1 MRKKTRGSANNLSR
15 LKLSMM
21 FGYTAVIIAIITL
34 ISALVLNKT
43 DDVLKSKVSSMT
55 GALNVQMKMN
65 MNSYLAK
72 LETTGTLIFASKE
85 VYTYSASD
93 ENADSYEAINTEDII
108 SDELYNLCI
117 MENFVDFGIV
127 YDNNHV
133 VGKISNGTI
142 NLFGDNIYTDLAA
155 MINRKKTNDGW
166 SAGYNG
172 DFRRIYYVKR
182 VNEHA
187 VFVSSFYTAELGEVF
202 EHPGGIDD
210 ITVRLTDSEN
220 SVIYSSEDDETGK
233 SLPDDINERINSQ
246 TSVTI
251 MDEEYLI
258 TVNSCGDNWK
268 VICSVPTQIILKEK
282 NEVQF
287 YIILVAVVASIIAL
301 AVSAAL
307 SQMISDPVDNM
318 LGQLAKKASI
328 DQLTQIFNKKTFEDL
343 VCGKLERAQ
352 ESDRFCMM
360 IIDIDDFKSVN
371 DTHGHAAGDKVLADV
386 GGTLRR
392 SFKNDAYVG
401 RLGGDEF
408 CAFMEIPK
416 RILNDTEFIS
426 SKCARLCESLRGI
439 SADEDGKHKISVS
452 IGAVSSTIDGKEFAD
467 FYANADKALYA
478 AKKKGKDTFS
488 LYGAEDKK

>member
-1 MRKKTRGSANNLSR
+1 MAIKTSKKDKNLSR
-15 LKLSMM
+15 LRFSMM
-21 FGYTAVIIAIITL
+21 FGYTAVIIAIVIF

-55 GALNVQMKMN
+55 GSLNVQMKMN

-72 LETTGTLIFASKE
+72 LETTGTLIFASKD
-85 VYTYSASD
+85 VYTYRATD
-93 ENADSYEAINTEDII
+93 ETADSYEAINTEDII

-127 YDNNHV
+127 YDNNHF
-133 VGKISNGTI
+133 VGKISNGTV
-142 NLFGDNIYTDLAA
+142 NLFGDKIYTDLSA

-182 VNEHA
+182 VNEGA

-202 EHPGGIDD
+202 EHPGGMDD

-233 SLPDDINERINSQ
+233 PLPDDINERINSQ

-251 MDEEYLI
+251 MDDEYLI

-282 NEVQF
+282 NDVRF
-287 YIILVAVVASIIAL
+287 YITLVALVACIVAL

-307 SQMISDPVDNM
+307 SQMISDPVNNM

-343 VCGKLERAQ
+343 VEDFLSSAQ
-352 ESDRFCMM
+352 ETDRFCMM

-371 DTHGHAAGDKVLADV
+371 DTFGHAAGDKVLV
-386 GGTLRR
+386 EMGSILRKH
-392 SFKNDAYVG
+392 FKNDAYVG

-408 CAFMEIPK
+408 CAFMEMPK
-416 RILNDTEFIS
+416 RLTNYSEYVSAKS
-426 SKCARLCESLRGI
+426 SRLCEAIRNI
-439 SADEDGKHKISVS
+439 SADDDGKHKISAS
-452 IGAVSSTIDGKEFAD
+452 IGAVFSPSEGKSFAEL
-467 FYANADKALYA
+467 YTKADKALYQS
-478 AKKKGKDTFS
+478 KKKGKNTFS
-488 LYGAEDKK
+488 LYGSEDKK